1 MKVGGHHVF
10 PTLNVRFGWLE
21 KNGVWLAATKIA
33 GVGGEKADERQEGV
47 VIDIEEK
54 NRFCTV

>member
-1 MKVGGHHVF
+1 MKVGGHHVL

-47 VIDIEEK
+47 VIDIEDVT
-54 NRFCTV
+54 N